1 MTQIQ
6 TIVVMTVIMVV
17 LFLLG
22 VILVVWNPIPER
34 IPQATISIEGEGD
47 SIVMQHIDGDSFS
60 SDRLIIKVNGDVQPN
75 TNMNFQGG
83 TWPWSPG
90 ERMQF
95 YYPAPDAPR
104 LVEVLYVTDKG
115 DSVLIDKARLDPH
128 RWYRQLPFRLRWS
141 FRSPRLRFRPTSR

>member
-1 MTQIQ
+1 MNKEHAMTQIQ

-60 SDRLIIKVNGDVQPN
+60 SDRLIIKVNG
-75 TNMNFQGG
+75 MF
-83 TWPWSPG
+83 
-90 ERMQF
+90 
-95 YYPAPDAPR
+95 
-104 LVEVLYVTDKG
+104 
-115 DSVLIDKARLDPH
+115 
-128 RWYRQLPFRLRWS
+128 
-141 FRSPRLRFRPTSR
+141 SRTQI